1 MSREYRDGEKFLYR
15 GNSVTLTLRSA
26 DCGSRG
32 SAALSADGMSLIV
45 GAESPEEA
53 RRFVLFFYTARTE
66 ETIRELLPMWAK
78 KLGARPIS
86 ASVKYAKTR
95 WGSCSSDGRLFFNSR
110 LSMLSDDVA
119 EYIVVHELCHLKQMN
134 HSRAFWDCVEAALPS
149 CRATRRKLRTEEKSA
164 QL

>member
-1 MSREYRDGEKFLYR
+1 MSREYRDEEKFPYR
-15 GNSVTLTLRSA
+15 GNWVTLTLRGA
-26 DCGSRG
+26 DGDSRG
-32 SAALSADGMSLIV
+32 GAALSEDGMSLIV
-45 GAESPEEA
+45 RAERPEEA

-66 ETIRELLPMWAK
+66 ETIRELLPVWSK

-134 HSRAFWDCVEAALPS
+134 HSRAFWDCVEAALPT
-149 CRATRRKLRTEEKSA
+149 CRALRRKLRIEGQSA